1 MKIIGKILLFCS
13 SYLLL
18 FIILFIRELDNY
30 LSLEQGA
37 SVNPII
43 LKISLYLILVMI
55 SILAIIAFKTS
66 YTHGS
71 IEDKTKIKIKSVSDG
86 NQEIVSYLI
95 TFIFP
100 LIGNTSTAISTN
112 EWIDFLT
119 MLIIITFLAILY
131 INSSLVVI
139 NPILVLMGYSIYKIY
154 FTYDD
159 FPNVEFEGIL
169 LTQGPFNRKLI
180 SSTLV
185 VNSIDENAF
194 ILRRLANGK
203 RKNPNNC

>member
-18 FIILFIRELDNY
+18 FIILFIREFDNY
-30 LSLEQGA
+30 LSLEQGV

>member
-30 LSLEQGA
+30 LSLEQGV